1 MSDLTFTNRSIVDFK
16 QKLTGGGAR
25 SNLFEVEIEYP
36 IEIAVD
42 TSANGPKEFGK
53 FMIKAAEI
61 PASNLGNI
69 PVPFR
74 GRVLPIAGDR
84 TFDPWTVTIINDT
97 NFRLRDVMERWS
109 DGINDIQTAQG
120 TVDPETYQTK
130 ATVLQLSRGTSTDG
144 KITSDKNIPIL
155 RTYDF
160 VGIYPNVVSS
170 IPLDHGATDQ
180 IEEFQVTF
188 NYLYWEVRGGKDRT
202 GTSLVDKGETG
213 AAGQAFSIATVGD
226 VT

>member
-1 MSDLTFTNRSIVDFK
+1 MAIRHNQRSIVDFRSRLK
-16 QKLTGGGAR
+16 GGGAR
-25 SNLFEVEIEYP
+25 SNLFEVQMSFPDFAKPVNEALNDIP
-36 IEIAVD
+36 FLV
-42 TSANGPKEFGK
+42 
-53 FMIKAAEI
+53 KAAEI
-61 PASNLGNI
+61 PASNIGNI

-120 TVDPETYQTK
+120 TIDPETYQQTAK
-130 ATVLQLSRGTSTDG
+130 VLQLSRGKSSNK
-144 KITSDKNIPIL
+144 KITSAADIPVL
-155 RTYDF
+155 REYDF
-160 VGIYPNVVSS
+160 IGIYPNVVSS

-188 NYLYWEVRGGKDRT
+188 NYLYYEVRGKDDGT
-202 GTSLVDKGETG
+202 GTRLIDRGET
-213 AAGQAFSIATVGD
+213 AQAT
-226 VT
+226 

>member
-1 MSDLTFTNRSIVDFK
+1 MAIRHNQRSIVDFRSRLK
-16 QKLTGGGAR
+16 GGGAR
-25 SNLFEVEIEYP
+25 SNLFEVQMAFPDFAKPVNEALNDIP
-36 IEIAVD
+36 FLV
-42 TSANGPKEFGK
+42 
-53 FMIKAAEI
+53 KAAEI
-61 PASNLGNI
+61 PASNIGNI

-74 GRVLPIAGDR
+74 GRILPIAGDR

-120 TVDPETYQTK
+120 TTNPEEYQTK
-130 ATVLQLSRGTSTDG
+130 ATVLQLSRGIDTNG
-144 KITSDKNIPIL
+144 KVRSNSNIPIL
-155 RTYDF
+155 REYDF
-160 VGIYPNVVSS
+160 IGIYPNVVSS

-188 NYLYWEVRGGKDRT
+188 NYLYYEVRGKDDKT
-202 GTSLVDKGETG
+202 GTNLIDKGETNS
-213 AAGQAFSIATVGD
+213 AGGGNIPLVGD

>member
-1 MSDLTFTNRSIVDFK
+1 MSNLTFSNRSIVDFK

-97 NFRLRDVMERWS
+97 NFRIREAMEVWS
-109 DGINDIQTAQG
+109 NSINDLQTSQG
-120 TVDPETYQTK
+120 SINPVDYQTSAK
-130 ATVLQLSRGTSTDG
+130 VKQLSRQGGVDPG
-144 KITSDKNIPIL
+144 DITVL
-155 RTYDF
+155 REYRF
-160 VGIYPNVVSS
+160 EGIYPNVVSE
-170 IPLDHGATDQ
+170 IALDYGATDQ

-188 NYLYWEVRGGKDRT
+188 NYLFYSVTD
-202 GTSLVDKGETG
+202 GETLG
-213 AAGQAFSIATVGD
+213 NSGGIQDLI
-226 VT
+226 

>member
-36 IEIAVD
+36 TEINVTTGAE
-42 TSANGPKEFGK
+42 GPKEFGK

-97 NFRLRDVMERWS
+97 NFRIREAMEVWS
-109 DGINDIQTAQG
+109 NSINDLQTSQG
-120 TVDPETYQTK
+120 LINPVDYQTSAK
-130 ATVLQLSRGTSTDG
+130 VKQLSRKGGVDPG
-144 KITSDKNIPIL
+144 KIDVL
-155 RTYDF
+155 REYRF
-160 VGIYPNVVSS
+160 EGIYPNVVSS
-170 IPLDHGATDQ
+170 IPLDYGATDQ

-188 NYLYWEVRGGKDRT
+188 NYLFYSVTDGITIGESGSPDGA
-202 GTSLVDKGETG
+202 SL
-213 AAGQAFSIATVGD
+213 I
-226 VT
+226 